1 MRIDFH
7 RFILLI
13 GFLGVGLLPQATA
26 RQEQTPP
33 SPGQAESPEDLAA
46 QRKAALEQIQAML
59 RGNQL
64 LTGLQDADDGDEDFP
79 FSLERLLDM
88 LAPTQPEPVAG
99 PPFVLDNVQGEWVN
113 LEPQL
118 IKPIL
123 VTQDE
128 QFVVVAN
135 EPDDRLVVFTPN
147 LGTIIAEIVLGQGIA
162 ALAERPAMSEDAPH
176 EIWVSVRNQSAV
188 MVIDES
194 TWRVSHVLRAPIAG
208 VTSAARDA
216 DHPGGIAFNASGTKA
231 YVAAA
236 STDALVVFD
245 AAAKTWLSNIAL
257 RRPHNQ
263 MVPDPAMNEPYAVVS
278 DGDNTIYVISQI
290 SGNQSAVAG
299 PPLNTIAKL
308 ATPPLQNFSLPDFD
322 IMAVDTNTDA
332 VVNHYTNIG
341 TVLLG
346 VAIHPTSGELIVS
359 NMESRNAD
367 FLGEHAFPNGQV
379 TFNRL
384 TFQTPSTLPPPPP
397 PIFVS
402 TDRTLPLTS
411 VVMPTD
417 IAIDALGRVFVAGYA
432 SSNIGVVTNVA
443 GGWGLRGTLATQ
455 AGPRGLAVAR
465 NAGVLYCLNH
475 AENSVWAFDVS
486 LPALP
491 TLPLYKASLTDP
503 TFDRVKLGRK
513 QFLDP
518 MNSGTGTTGCFSCHH
533 DARKDGLTWNLSKYF
548 DPGSGFTFGSPPTMM
563 QDNKGQMVTQ
573 DLRSLADIPGYHW
586 RGEQQD
592 LEDFNP
598 AFVGLLHGQKLSAAN
613 FALLKDYLF
622 SAVYPPNPFQQL
634 DRNFSPA
641 ALVGANNF
649 STLNSDGTMMGPR
662 TCRDCHSLPIGSDAS
677 ITDFNPLIIK
687 TTQLRGMWTKASS
700 LANADNLNPPPNPV
714 PLGSLSVLPMTG
726 TGFFHTGFV
735 DSVAEFVNLFFG
747 GLQQSERDDIITFM
761 DEFDSGLAPATMYS
775 ELVNSSTIG
784 QSLVGSYLISQA
796 NAGNCDIAAHGRIRI
811 SGVWREVG
819 LVFRITGQNFVP
831 DLSSLG
837 TFSWP
842 QIQSL
847 ATAGDAELLFLGV
860 PVWSGERIGV
870 DRDRDGIFDG
880 NERVMLLDPKNP
892 DTDNDGMWDGYDPQ
906 PLRNP
911 NTILP
916 VGAPTVSNISVV
928 FVTTNSIKVTYQTSA
943 LSPTRVEYG
952 LTTAY
957 GQVAGDPYPLP
968 LNPPAARSNLWK
980 RKHTAF
986 LRPLQDGKTYHFR
999 IRTQG
1004 QNNALGAT
1012 GNMSTVSETDDTNP
1026 NMRVGSVA
1034 LTATPPSPV
1043 NYTATVTIVDNIGNV
1058 VSGAT
1063 VTARWTHYVTGAT
1076 LPSQTVQQVT
1086 TNALGVASFSTSDSS
1101 QVTGDRTVFDIPMI
1115 IVVGGNVVAG
1125 VSHPTLTLAWP
1136 EGFGTETG
1144 HNATEILVP

>member
-1 MRIDFH
+1 M
-7 RFILLI
+7 LL
-13 GFLGVGLLPQATA
+13 GSSQSTLPQGV
-26 RQEQTPP
+26 E
-33 SPGQAESPEDLAA
+33 GQ
-46 QRKAALEQIQAML
+46 
-59 RGNQL
+59 
-64 LTGLQDADDGDEDFP
+64 DDGAAEEDFP
-79 FSLERLLDM
+79 FTFERILDLLGQF
-88 LAPTQPEPVAG
+88 QPDPVAA
-99 PPFVLDNVQGEWVN
+99 PFVLDNVQGEWVN
-113 LEPQL
+113 LETQL

-135 EPDDRLVVFTPN
+135 EPDNRLVVFTPN
-147 LGTIIAEIVLGQGIA
+147 LATIVAEIVLGQGIA
-162 ALAERPAMSEDAPH
+162 ALAERPAPTEDAPR

-188 MVIDES
+188 IVINQN

-208 VTSAARDA
+208 VTAAARDA

-236 STDALVVFD
+236 STDSLVVFD
-245 AAAKTWLSNIAL
+245 AGAKTWLSNIAL

-278 DGDNTIYVISQI
+278 DGDTVYVISQI
-290 SGNQSAVAG
+290 SGNQTAVAG

-322 IMAVDTNTDA
+322 IIAVDTSTDT
-332 VVNHYTNIG
+332 VTSHYSNIG
-341 TVLLG
+341 TILLG
-346 VAIHPTSGELIVS
+346 AAIHPGSGELIVS

-379 TFNRL
+379 AFNRV
-384 TFQTPSTLPPPPP
+384 TFQTPSTLPPPAAPA
-397 PIFVS
+397 FVS
-402 TDRTLPLTS
+402 TDRPLPLTS

-417 IAIDALGRVFVAGYA
+417 IAVDALGRVFVAGYA
-432 SSNIGVVTNVA
+432 SSNIGVLTNVA

-455 AGPRGLAVAR
+455 AGPRGLAVAP
-465 NAGVLYCLNH
+465 NSGVLYCLNR
-475 AENSVWAFDVS
+475 AENSVWAFNVS

-491 TLPLYKASLTDP
+491 LNPLYTASLTDP

-513 QFLDP
+513 QFIDP
-518 MNSGTGTTGCFSCHH
+518 MNSGTGTAGCFSCHH

-548 DPGSGFTFGSPPTMM
+548 DPGSGFTFANPPTLM

-598 AFVGLLHGQKLSAAN
+598 AFVGLLHGQKLSVAN

-622 SAVYPPNPFQQL
+622 SAVYPPNPFQQW

-641 ALVGANNF
+641 ATVGINNF
-649 STLNSDGTMMGPR
+649 STLNSDGTMMSPR
-662 TCRDCHSLPIGSDAS
+662 TCRDCHSLPTGSDAS
-677 ITDFNPLIIK
+677 ITDFNPLVIK
-687 TTQLRGMWTKASS
+687 TTQLRGMWTKSS
-700 LANADNLNPPPNPV
+700 DLANVDNLNPPPNPV
-714 PLGSLSVLPMTG
+714 PLGSLTVMPMTG
-726 TGFFHTGFV
+726 HGFFHTGFV
-735 DSVAEFVNLFFG
+735 DSFAEFVNLFFQ
-747 GLQQSERDDIITFM
+747 GLLQSERDDIITFM
-761 DEFDSGLAPATMYS
+761 DEFDSGLAPSTMYS
-775 ELVNSSTIG
+775 EYVDSTTIA
-784 QSLVGSYLISQA
+784 QSLVGSFLIGQA
-796 NAGNCDIAAHGRIRI
+796 NAANCDIAARGRIRT
-811 SGVWREVG
+811 GGGAWREVG
-819 LVFRITGQNFVP
+819 MVFRVASQTFVP
-831 DLSSLG
+831 DLTSLG
-837 TFSWP
+837 SFTWP
-842 QIQSL
+842 QIQTL
-847 ATAGDAELLFLGV
+847 ATAGNAELLFLGV

-870 DRDRDGIFDG
+870 DRDRDGVFDG
-880 NERVMLLDPKNP
+880 NERTLGLDARNP

-906 PLRNP
+906 PLTNP
-911 NTILP
+911 NHILP
-916 VGAPTVSNISVV
+916 AGPPTVSNISVV
-928 FVTTNSIKVTYQTSA
+928 FVTTNSIKLTYQTSA

-952 LTTAY
+952 LTTGY
-957 GQVAGDPYPLP
+957 GLVAGDPYPLA

-1004 QNNALGAT
+1004 QNNVLGAT
-1012 GNMSTVSETDDTNP
+1012 GNMSTISETDDVNP

-1034 LTATPPSPV
+1034 LTASTPSPV
-1043 NYTATVTIVDNIGNV
+1043 NYTATVTVVDNVGNA

-1063 VTARWTHYVTGAT
+1063 VTARWTHYVAGVT

-1086 TNALGVASFSTSDSS
+1086 TDPFGVALFSTSDGT
-1101 QVTGDRTVFDIPMI
+1101 QTTGDRTVFDIPMI
-1115 IVVGGNVVAG
+1115 ISFGGGVVAG
-1125 VSHPTLTLAWP
+1125 VTHPTLTLAWP

-1144 HNATEILVP
+1144 HNAMEILVP